1 MKIENMNKK
10 EQILEAA
17 RDIFF
22 KKSFYEATMDDI
34 AQLSGVKKS
43 TIYYYFSSKIDL
55 ASQLLEVNIKKIFEK
70 INEIIST
77 TGNIKQRIELIV
89 DFYINLLEKNSK
101 IFIIMQRIGYDFM
114 QKEDSKKKI
123 NELFE
128 KLRKNQKKAGDLFGE
143 VTLSSGKKVS
153 GDLFLYS
160 LVAALGRAIFENVS
174 QGRKPKKEDLLAIG
188 DIFIASVKEQGT
200 VLCVNMG

>member
-1 MKIENMNKK
+1 MDMENIDKK

-34 AQLSGVKKS
+34 AQLSGVKKP
-43 TIYYYFSSKIDL
+43 TIYYYFPSKIDL
-55 ASQLLEVNIKKIFEK
+55 ASQLLEVSVKKIFEK
-70 INEIIST
+70 ISEIIST
-77 TGNIKQRIELIV
+77 TNNVKQRIKMIV
-89 DFYINLLEKNSK
+89 DFYINLLEENSK
-101 IFIIMQRIGYDFM
+101 TFIIMQRIGYDFM

-128 KLRKNQKKAGDLFGE
+128 KLRKKQKDAGDLFGE
-143 VTLSSGKKVS
+143 VILCSSKRVS

-160 LVAALGRAIFENVS
+160 MIAALGRAIFENVS
-174 QGRKPKKEDLLAIG
+174 QGRKPKKDDLLAIG
-188 DIFIASVKEQGT
+188 DIFIASVK
-200 VLCVNMG
+200 LN

>member
-1 MKIENMNKK
+1 
-10 EQILEAA
+10 
-17 RDIFF
+17 
-22 KKSFYEATMDDI
+22 MDDI
-34 AQLSGVKKS
+34 ALLSGVKKS
-43 TIYYYFSSKIDL
+43 TIYYYFPSKIDL
-55 ASQLLEVNIKKIFEK
+55 ASELLEANVKKIFEK
-70 INEIIST
+70 TSEIISIT
-77 TGNIKQRIELIV
+77 NNIKQRIELIV

-143 VTLSSGKKVS
+143 VILSSGKRIS

-160 LVAALGRAIFENVS
+160 MIAALGRVIFENVS
-174 QGRKPKKEDLLAIG
+174 QGRKPKKDDLLAIG
-188 DIFIASVKEQGT
+188 DIFIASVK
-200 VLCVNMG
+200 

>member
-1 MKIENMNKK
+1 MDIENIDKK
-10 EQILEAA
+10 EKILEAA

-34 AQLSGVKKS
+34 AQLSGIKKP
-43 TIYYYFSSKIDL
+43 TIYYYFPSKIDL
-55 ASQLLEVNIKKIFEK
+55 ALQLMEVNVKNIFEK
-70 INEIIST
+70 INKIIST
-77 TGNIKQRIELIV
+77 TNNVKQRIKTIV
-89 DFYINLLEKNSK
+89 EFYINLLEENSK
-101 IFIIMQRIGYDFM
+101 IFIVMQRIGYDFM
-114 QKEDSKKKI
+114 HKEESKKKI

-160 LVAALGRAIFENVS
+160 VVAGLGRAIFENVS
-174 QGRKPKKEDLLAIG
+174 QGKKPKKEDLLAIG
-188 DIFIASVKEQGT
+188 DIFIASVK
-200 VLCVNMG
+200 

>member
-1 MKIENMNKK
+1 MKMESINKK

-17 RDIFF
+17 RDVFF

-77 TGNIKQRIELIV
+77 TGNIKQRIKMMT
-89 DFYINLLEKNSK
+89 DFYINLLEENSK

-143 VTLSSGKKVS
+143 VILSSGKRIS

-160 LVAALGRAIFENVS
+160 MIAALGRVIFENVS
-174 QGRKPKKEDLLAIG
+174 QGRKPKKDDLLAIG
-188 DIFIASVKEQGT
+188 DIFIASVK
-200 VLCVNMG
+200 

>member
-1 MKIENMNKK
+1 MGMENIDKK
-10 EQILEAA
+10 EKILEAA

-34 AQLSGVKKS
+34 AQLSGIKKP
-43 TIYYYFSSKIDL
+43 TIYYYFPSKIDL
-55 ASQLLEVNIKKIFEK
+55 ASQLLEVNVKQIFEK
-70 INEIIST
+70 INKIIST
-77 TGNIKQRIELIV
+77 TNNIKQRIKMIV
-89 DFYINLLEKNSK
+89 DFYLNLLEENSK

-128 KLRKNQKKAGDLFGE
+128 KLRKKQKEAGDLFGE

-174 QGRKPKKEDLLAIG
+174 QGRKPKKDDLLAIG
-188 DIFIASVKEQGT
+188 DIFIASVR
-200 VLCVNMG
+200 